1 VQVFEGDQLTV
12 DTMGHLAPPGDLAVI
27 RAEARAYLVKGD
39 PTLLRRYDFEHS
51 QEEVLINGVTQETI
65 VGKMVATSRYEAFNT
80 YDRELLS
87 GFAGFIRQRI
97 VDFNKE
103 WRTLARSFRP
113 QDVSELL
120 HHDDYAARFLSPTE
134 QEVGIM
140 YVDIAGF
147 TRLSEQ
153 VLQTPSAVARL
164 VETWS
169 RYAVQLV
176 WEHGGVFDKMV
187 GDCIIALFGP
197 PFYKDPPAQRA
208 LRAVHCALAIR
219 EMTAEIPNRPGFE
232 PIRQA
237 GGLAVTG
244 SVNLAPLFVG
254 LFGSNDNFT
263 GFSSGMN
270 NTARLQGCAERNEIL
285 VMSDAIARL
294 PSEHGLGFGPEQS
307 AKVKNVA
314 EPIRFRCVV

>member
-1 VQVFEGDQLTV
+1 VET
-12 DTMGHLAPPGDLAVI
+12 I
-27 RAEARAYLVKGD
+27 RDEARRYLVSND
-39 PTLLRRYDFEHS
+39 PTLLGRFGFEEA
-51 QEEVLINGVTQETI
+51 QEEVLINGVTQETV
-65 VGKMVATSRYEAFNT
+65 VGKMLVTSQRQSFNT

-87 GFAGFIRQRI
+87 GFAGFIRQRV

-120 HHDDYAARFLSPTE
+120 QYADYAQRWLSPIE
-134 QEVGIM
+134 QEVGIV
-140 YVDIAGF
+140 YVDISGF

-169 RYAVQLV
+169 REAVQIV
-176 WEHGGVFDKMV
+176 WDHGGVFDKMV

-197 PFYKDPPAQRA
+197 PFYKDAPADRA
-208 LRAVHCALAIR
+208 QHAVRCALAIR
-219 EMTAEIPNRPGFE
+219 EMTSRIPLREGFE
-232 PIRQA
+232 KIKA
-237 GGLAVTG
+237 SGGLAITG
-244 SVNLAPLFVG
+244 GVNLAPLFVG

-270 NTARLQGCAERNEIL
+270 NTARLQGCAERSEIL
-285 VMSDAIARL
+285 VMSSTIARL
-294 PSEHGLGFGPEQS
+294 PKDSGLLFGEERS

-314 EPIRFRCVV
+314 EPINFRPVK